1 MASSVR
7 IAAAP
12 LKRQWRAG
20 TTILSRSLTAANS
33 PTMGVVS
40 CINYSP
46 RRTLFF
52 GALSRS
58 PFVMDK
64 ITIKVPTMGDSIT
77 EGTIVEW
84 TAEIGQGVKE
94 GDVVALVETDKVTVD
109 IKAEVDGVIVAH
121 YGAIDDTIE
130 VGSDLY
136 QIDTEASPEIIKS
149 ASPAA
154 TATDESSPAPP
165 SPAEVKTVAA
175 TPATRS
181 PSLKF
186 LGKDGWA
193 SRLSAAP
200 VVSVFD
206 LHPMYGRPLVSEDEM
221 EALMSGGA
229 NLISE

>member
-1 MASSVR
+1 M
-7 IAAAP
+7 AP
-12 LKRQWRAG
+12 L
-20 TTILSRSLTAANS
+20 
-33 PTMGVVS
+33 
-40 CINYSP
+40 
-46 RRTLFF
+46 RTF
-52 GALSRS
+52 GAFSRS
-58 PFVMDK
+58 PFIMDK

-84 TAEIGQGVKE
+84 TAEIGQAVKE
-94 GDVVALVETDKVTVD
+94 GDVIALVETDKVTVD

-149 ASPAA
+149 AST
-154 TATDESSPAPP
+154 TAESSPAPP
-165 SPAEVKTVAA
+165 SPATTEVKETTASR
-175 TPATRS
+175 T

-193 SRLSAAP
+193 SRLAAAP
-200 VVSVFD
+200 IVSVFD
-206 LHPMYGRPLVSEDEM
+206 LHPMYGRPLVSEEEM